1 MRDDQILSTPLILGY
16 AMHRSIQPGC
26 WRTRKGFRR
35 MFPTGSQSPVRA
47 VRYSIKNRQIQI
59 GWKAGYV
66 VQELRNRKGI
76 STGRI
81 VKEICEKPPTW
92 IKEGWLD
99 LGGNMR
105 NAFSHLCDITAKNF
119 ADFAELGKEHV
130 VAAALYLAEIIFI
143 QPAFC
148 R

>member
-1 MRDDQILSTPLILGY
+1 MRDDQILSTPLILSY
-16 AMHRSIQPGC
+16 ALHRSIQPGC

-81 VKEICEKPPTW
+81 VKEICENLQH
-92 IKEGWLD
+92 G
-99 LGGNMR
+99 
-105 NAFSHLCDITAKNF
+105 
-119 ADFAELGKEHV
+119 
-130 VAAALYLAEIIFI
+130 
-143 QPAFC
+143 
-148 R
+148 